1 MVSRGKNHIF
11 SLELVSVNTEILKKS
26 TISWIYF
33 LSFKKYLLCEA
44 LLSSIRQNFPSV
56 EPCIYLY
63 NLALV
68 TEY

>member
-1 MVSRGKNHIF
+1 MISRGKNHIF

-26 TISWIYF
+26 TILGF
-33 LSFKKYLLCEA
+33 VFSFKKYLLCEA
-44 LLSSIRQNFPSV
+44 LLSSIRQNFLSA

-63 NLALV
+63 NALV